1 MRHPYEHQKRSLGPL
16 FEDRPTE
23 LAIRRVEEA
32 NTPHPLDLAEADAI
46 QTLAGLPEFVTS
58 EAILP
63 DLSIYGFSDNRAM
76 GPLMRRLI
84 TKRHLTH
91 TGTFRETKRHGSHR
105 MPRPVYRNE
114 RA

>member
-63 DLSIYGFSDNRAM
+63 DLSIYAAS
-76 GPLMRRLI
+76 GPAVSGTQSAPTRPP
-84 TKRHLTH
+84 LTPGH
-91 TGTFRETKRHGSHR
+91 AT
-105 MPRPVYRNE
+105 
-114 RA
+114 